1 MGNYNKTI
9 GQVLGETAQR
19 FPGRP
24 ALIGEGFR
32 CSYRELDEYSECA
45 ADRLQTLGVGRGTHV
60 GVWANDQPAAFLC
73 FCAVW
78 KLGAVLLPLCTG
90 YGREEM
96 LHCVQAADID
106 IIVADKGYLERLQ
119 SFALPVKLLPMR
131 TLTENLS
138 QPTGPVRRPEV
149 RCDDMDTILFTSGST
164 GRAKPV
170 CTTHLARVNT
180 MFAQAA
186 ALEADET
193 DVFCVA
199 LPMYHC
205 FSLTATAL
213 AGMAVGACLCFPPD
227 RRGRSILRTIEKER
241 CTVLTAVPTLFSVLL
256 KRYREEPCDVSSLR
270 TGMIGGSTYSPQMYQ
285 ELCETFDF
293 TLLPSLGQT
302 EASAGITSCAI
313 GDPPELRLT
322 TVGRFFPTVEGCVRS
337 IRTGEVLPPGEE
349 GEICVRGVS
358 VMLGYYHMPEATK
371 QAIDEGG
378 WLHTGDLGKLDAH
391 GYLTYTGRKKEL
403 IIRGGENIAPGE
415 IENILC
421 EDPRVDVVKV
431 IGVPDRHYT
440 EEVCACIV
448 KREDITESEVQ
459 ELVRR
464 RAAAFK
470 VPRYVLFMDAM
481 PLLPNGKI
489 DGKALQKAARECLSL
504 DM

>member
-1 MGNYNKTI
+1 MGKYNMTI
-9 GQVLGETAQR
+9 GQVLGETARR

-32 CSYRELDEYSECA
+32 CSYRELDGYSECA
-45 ADRLQTLGVGRGTHV
+45 ADRLWAQGVGRGTHV

-90 YGREEM
+90 YTKEEM

-106 IIVADKGYLERLQ
+106 VIVADGEYLETLRR
-119 SFALPVKLLPMR
+119 FELPVKILPLR

-138 QPTGPVRRPEV
+138 PPTEKVERSEA
-149 RCDDMDTILFTSGST
+149 RCEDMDTILFTSGST
-164 GRAKPV
+164 GKAKPV
-170 CTTHLARVNT
+170 CTNHLARVNT

-186 ALEADET
+186 VLDADET
-193 DVFCVA
+193 DIFCMA

-205 FSLTATAL
+205 FSLTAMAL
-213 AGMAVGACLCFPPD
+213 AAVAVGACLCFPPD
-227 RRGRSILRTIEKER
+227 RKGRTILRTIEKER

-256 KRYREEPCDVSSLR
+256 KRYREEPCDLSSLQ
-270 TGMIGGSTYSPQMYQ
+270 TGMIGGSTYSPQLYQ
-285 ELCETFDF
+285 EICRTFDF

-313 GDPPELRLT
+313 DDPPELRLT
-322 TVGRFFPTVEGCVRS
+322 TVGRFFQTVEGCIRS
-337 IRTGEVLPPGEE
+337 VRTGEILPPGEE

-371 QAIDEGG
+371 EAIDGDG
-378 WLHTGDLGKLDAH
+378 WLHTGDLGKLDAR

-421 EDPRVDVVKV
+421 EDPRVDVGKV

-440 EEVCACIV
+440 EEVCACVV
-448 KREDITESEVQ
+448 KREDMTEDEVR

-470 VPRYVLFMDAM
+470 IPRYVLFMDSF

-489 DGKALQKAARECLSL
+489 DRKTLQKTAIERLSIH
-504 DM
+504 